1 MIDRYSLEKM
11 KSIWSEE
18 NKFRK
23 WLEVELAAC
32 EAWKQLGKIPDSS
45 LKKIKKD
52 AKFSVKRISEIEKT
66 VDHDVIAFLTNVAE
80 HVGPDSR
87 FIHMGMTSSDV
98 VDTSLSLLMRESAQL
113 IISDIKDLIRALKG
127 KAREY
132 KHTPM
137 IGRSHGIHA
146 EPTTFGL
153 KMALYYEEM
162 KRNLDRMAKAMDVI
176 SVGKFSGAV
185 GTYSNIEPKV
195 EEIACKKL
203 GIKRAEVSTQ
213 VIQRDR
219 HAEYLTS
226 IAIVAATLEKIATEI
241 RNLQRTEIQEAEEP
255 FKQGQKGSS
264 AMPHKRN
271 PITCERIVG
280 LARVLRANSMVS
292 LENVALWHERDITHS
307 STERIIVPDSSILID
322 YMLQTLTR
330 VIDNLVVYPDNMR
343 KNIDKT
349 QGLIFS
355 QRLLLMLIGKGLT
368 REDAYRIVQSNAMKA
383 RGRRS
388 LKDEVLSD
396 PIAAKY
402 LNKREIESAF
412 DINYYLRHVDDI
424 FKRIGI

>member
-32 EAWKQLGKIPDSS
+32 EAWKQIGKIPDAS
-45 LKKIKKD
+45 LKKIKKV
-52 AKFSVKRISEIEKT
+52 AKFSVKRINEIEKT

-98 VDTSLSLLMRESAQL
+98 VDTSLSLLMRESSQL

-127 KAREY
+127 KARQY

-271 PITCERIVG
+271 PITCERIAG
-280 LARVLRANSMVS
+280 LARVLRANSMVA

-307 STERIIVPDSSILID
+307 STERIIIPDSSILID

-330 VIDNLVVYPDNMR
+330 IIDNLVVYPDNMR

-355 QRLLLMLIGKGLT
+355 QRLLLMLVGKGLT

-388 LKDEVLSD
+388 LKEEVLSD

-424 FKRIGI
+424 FKRINI

>member
-11 KSIWSEE
+11 KSIWGEE

-32 EAWKQLGKIPDSS
+32 EALRAIGKIPEVS
-45 LKKIKKD
+45 LKKIKRD
-52 AKFSVKRISEIEKT
+52 AKFSVKRINEIEKT

-98 VDTSLSLLMRESAQL
+98 VDTALSLLMRESSQL
-113 IISDIKDLIRALKG
+113 IIADIEGLINALRS
-127 KAREY
+127 KAKEY
-132 KHTPM
+132 KYTPM
-137 IGRSHGIHA
+137 IGRSHGVHA

-153 KMALYYEEM
+153 KMALFMMEM
-162 KRNLDRMAKAMDVI
+162 KRNLERMARAKDII

-185 GTYSNIEPKV
+185 GTYSNIDPKV

-203 GIKRAEVSTQ
+203 GLKRAEVSTQ

-219 HAEYLTS
+219 HAEYLTA
-226 IAIVAATLEKIATEI
+226 IAITAATLEKIAMEI
-241 RNLQRTEIQEAEEP
+241 RNLQRTEIQEVEEP
-255 FKQGQKGSS
+255 FKKGQKGSS

-271 PITCERIVG
+271 PIICERITG
-280 LARVLRANSMVS
+280 LARVLRANAMVA
-292 LENVALWHERDITHS
+292 LENIALWHERDISHS
-307 STERIIVPDSSILID
+307 STERIIIPDSSILID

-330 VIDNLVVYPDNMR
+330 IIDNLVVYPENMK

-355 QRLLLMLIGKGLT
+355 QRLLLLLTGKGLT
-368 REDAYRIVQSNAMKA
+368 REDAYAIVQSNSMRA

-388 LKDEVLSD
+388 LKEEVVADS
-396 PIAAKY
+396 IARKH
-402 LNKREIESAF
+402 LTEKEIDSAF
-412 DINYYLRHVDDI
+412 DINYYLRNVGEI
-424 FKRIGI
+424 FKRAGI

>member
-32 EAWKQLGKIPDSS
+32 EAWKTLGKIPESS
-45 LKKIKKD
+45 LRKIKKD
-52 AKFSVKRISEIEKT
+52 SKFSVKRILEIEKT

-113 IISDIKDLIRALKG
+113 IISDIKDLIRALKA
-127 KAREY
+127 KAKQY
-132 KHTPM
+132 KRTVM
-137 IGRSHGIHA
+137 IGRTHGIHA

-162 KRNLDRMAKAMDVI
+162 KRNLERMTRAMEIV

-203 GIKRAEVSTQ
+203 GIKRVEVATQ

-219 HAEYLTS
+219 HAEYLTT

-271 PITCERIVG
+271 PITCERIAG
-280 LARVLRANSMVS
+280 LARVVRSNALVS

-307 STERIIVPDSSILID
+307 STERIIIPDSSILID

-330 VIDNLVVYPDNMR
+330 IIDNIVVYPENMK
-343 KNIDKT
+343 KNLDKT

-355 QRLLLMLIGKGLT
+355 QRLLLMLVGKGMK
-368 REDAYRIVQSNAMKA
+368 REEAYSIVQSNAMKS
-383 RGRRS
+383 RGRRN
-388 LKDEVLSD
+388 LKDEVLAD
-396 PIAAKY
+396 PVAAKR
-402 LNKREIESAF
+402 LTKKDIEAAF
-412 DINYYLRHVDDI
+412 DINYYLRNIDDI
-424 FKRIGI
+424 FRRIGI

>member
-32 EAWKQLGKIPDSS
+32 EAWKQLGKIPESS

-52 AKFSVKRISEIEKT
+52 AKFSVKRITEIEKT

-127 KAREY
+127 KARQY

-195 EEIACKKL
+195 EELACKKL
-203 GIKRAEVSTQ
+203 GIKRAEVSNQ

-219 HAEYLTS
+219 HAEYITS

-271 PITCERIVG
+271 PITCERIAG
-280 LARVLRANSMVS
+280 LARVLRANSMVA

-330 VIDNLVVYPDNMR
+330 VIDNLVVYPENMR

-355 QRLLLMLIGKGLT
+355 QRLLLMLVGKGLT
-368 REDAYRIVQSNAMKA
+368 REDAYRIVQGNAMKT

-388 LKDEVLSD
+388 LKDEVLAD
-396 PIAAKY
+396 PIAAKH

>member
-32 EAWKQLGKIPDSS
+32 EAWKQLGKIPESS

-52 AKFSVKRISEIEKT
+52 AKFSVKRITEIEKT

-87 FIHMGMTSSDV
+87 FIHLGMTSSDV

-127 KAREY
+127 KARQY

-195 EEIACKKL
+195 EELACKKL
-203 GIKRAEVSTQ
+203 GIKRAEVSSQ
-213 VIQRDR
+213 VVQRDR
-219 HAEYLTS
+219 HAEYITS

-271 PITCERIVG
+271 PITCERIAG
-280 LARVLRANSMVS
+280 LARVLRANSMVA

-330 VIDNLVVYPDNMR
+330 VIDNLVVYPENMR

-355 QRLLLMLIGKGLT
+355 QRLLLMLVGKGLT
-368 REDAYRIVQSNAMKA
+368 REDAYRIVQGNAMKT

-388 LKDEVLSD
+388 LKDEVLAD
-396 PIAAKY
+396 PIAAKH

>member
-32 EAWKQLGKIPDSS
+32 EAWKQIGKIPEAS

-52 AKFSVKRISEIEKT
+52 AKFSVKRINEIEKT

-87 FIHMGMTSSDV
+87 FIHLGMTSSDV

-127 KAREY
+127 KARQY

-195 EEIACKKL
+195 EELACKKL
-203 GIKRAEVSTQ
+203 GIKRAEVSNQ

-219 HAEYLTS
+219 HAEYITS

-271 PITCERIVG
+271 PITCERIAG
-280 LARVLRANSMVS
+280 LARVLRANSMVA

-330 VIDNLVVYPDNMR
+330 VIDNLVVYPENMR

-355 QRLLLMLIGKGLT
+355 QRLLLMLVGKGLT
-368 REDAYRIVQSNAMKA
+368 REDAYRIVQGNAMKT

-388 LKDEVLSD
+388 LKDEVLAD
-396 PIAAKY
+396 PIAAKH

>member
-11 KSIWSEE
+11 KSIWSDE

-32 EAWKQLGKIPDSS
+32 EAWKQLGKIPDAS
-45 LKKIKKD
+45 LKKIKKN
-52 AKFSVKRISEIEKT
+52 AKFSIKRINEIEKT

-98 VDTSLSLLMRESAQL
+98 VDTSLSLLMKESAQL
-113 IISDIKDLIRALKG
+113 IIADIGDLIRALKA
-127 KAREY
+127 KAKQY

-153 KMALYYEEM
+153 KMALYFEEM
-162 KRNLDRMAKAMDVI
+162 KRNLDRMTRAMETI

-185 GTYSNIEPKV
+185 GTFSNIEPKV

-241 RNLQRTEIQEAEEP
+241 RNLQRTELQEVEEP
-255 FKQGQKGSS
+255 FKHGQKGSS

-271 PITCERIVG
+271 PITCERIAG

-307 STERIIVPDSSILID
+307 STERIIIPDSSLLID

-330 VIDNLVVYPDNMR
+330 VIDNLVVYPENMR
-343 KNIDKT
+343 RNIDRT

-355 QRLLLMLIGKGLT
+355 QRLLLMLVGKGLT
-368 REDAYRIVQSNAMKA
+368 REDAYSIVQANAMKS

-388 LKDEVLSD
+388 LKDEVLAD
-396 PIAAKY
+396 HAAAKY
-402 LNKREIESAF
+402 LTKKEIESAF
-412 DINYYLRHVDDI
+412 DINYYLRNIDEI
-424 FKRIGI
+424 FKRAGI

>member
-32 EAWKQLGKIPDSS
+32 DAWKTLGKIPETS
-45 LKKIKKD
+45 LRKIKKD
-52 AKFSVKRISEIEKT
+52 AKFSVKRILEIEKT

-98 VDTSLSLLMRESAQL
+98 VDTALSLLMRESAQL
-113 IISDIKDLIRALKG
+113 IIADIKDLIRALKA
-127 KAREY
+127 KAKQY
-132 KHTPM
+132 KRTVM
-137 IGRSHGIHA
+137 IGRTHGIHA

-162 KRNLDRMAKAMDVI
+162 KRNLERMTRAMEIV

-195 EEIACKKL
+195 EELACKKL
-203 GIKRAEVSTQ
+203 GIKRVEVATQ

-219 HAEYLTS
+219 HAEYLTT

-271 PITCERIVG
+271 PITCERIAG
-280 LARVLRANSMVS
+280 LARVLRSNALVS

-307 STERIIVPDSSILID
+307 STERIILPDSSILID

-330 VIDNLVVYPDNMR
+330 IIDNIVVYPENMK
-343 KNIDKT
+343 KNLDKT

-355 QRLLLMLIGKGLT
+355 QRLLLMLVGKGMK
-368 REDAYRIVQSNAMKA
+368 REDAYSIVQANAMKS
-383 RGRRS
+383 RGRRH
-388 LKDEVLSD
+388 LKDEVLAD
-396 PIAAKY
+396 PAAAKK
-402 LNKREIESAF
+402 LTKKDIEAAF
-412 DINYYLRHVDDI
+412 DINYYLRNVEDI
-424 FKRIGI
+424 FRRIGI

>member
-32 EAWKQLGKIPDSS
+32 EAWKQLGKISDAS

-113 IISDIKDLIRALKG
+113 IIADIRDLIRALRA
-127 KAREY
+127 KARQY

-153 KMALYYEEM
+153 KMALYVEEM
-162 KRNLDRMAKAMDVI
+162 KRDLDRMTRAMDII

-203 GIKRAEVSTQ
+203 GIKRAKVSTQ

-241 RNLQRTEIQEAEEP
+241 RNLQRTEIQEVEEP

-271 PITCERIVG
+271 PITCERIAG

-292 LENVALWHERDITHS
+292 LENIALWHERDITHS
-307 STERIIVPDSSILID
+307 STERIIIPDSSILID

-355 QRLLLMLIGKGLT
+355 QRLLLMLVGKGLT
-368 REDAYRIVQSNAMKA
+368 REDAYKIVQANAMKS

-388 LKDEVLSD
+388 LKDEVLAD
-396 PIAAKY
+396 HVAAKY
-402 LNKREIESAF
+402 LSKKDIESAF

>member
-32 EAWKQLGKIPDSS
+32 EAWKQLGKIPDAS
-45 LKKIKKD
+45 LKKIKKN
-52 AKFSVKRISEIEKT
+52 AKFSIKRINEIEKT

-98 VDTSLSLLMRESAQL
+98 VDTSLSLLMKESAQL
-113 IISDIKDLIRALKG
+113 VIADIGDLIRALKA
-127 KAREY
+127 KAKQY

-162 KRNLDRMAKAMDVI
+162 KRNLDRMARAMEIV

-203 GIKRAEVSTQ
+203 GIKRAEVATQ

-255 FKQGQKGSS
+255 FKHGQKGSS

-271 PITCERIVG
+271 PITCERIAG

-292 LENVALWHERDITHS
+292 LENVALWHERDISHS
-307 STERIIVPDSSILID
+307 STERIIVPDSSLLID

-330 VIDNLVVYPDNMR
+330 VIDNLVVYPENMR
-343 KNIDKT
+343 KNIDRT

-355 QRLLLMLIGKGLT
+355 QRLLIMLVGKGLS
-368 REDAYRIVQSNAMKA
+368 REEAYGIVQSNAMKA

-388 LKDEVLSD
+388 LKDEVLAD
-396 PIAAKY
+396 RIAAKY
-402 LNKREIESAF
+402 LTKKEIESAF
-412 DINYYLRHVDDI
+412 DISYYLRNVDDI
-424 FKRIGI
+424 FKRAGL

>member
-32 EAWKQLGKIPDSS
+32 EAWKTLGKIPDTAF
-45 LKKIKKD
+45 KKIKKD

-113 IISDIKDLIRALKG
+113 IIADIKDCIRALRA
-127 KAREY
+127 KAKKY
-132 KHTPM
+132 KNTPM

-153 KMALYYEEM
+153 KMALYMEEM
-162 KRNLDRMAKAMDVI
+162 KRNLDRMSRAMEVI

-195 EEIACKKL
+195 EEIACRKL
-203 GIKRAEVSTQ
+203 GIRRAEVSTQ

-219 HAEYLTS
+219 HAEYMS
-226 IAIVAATLEKIATEI
+226 AIAVTAATLEKIATEI

-271 PITCERIVG
+271 PITCERIAG
-280 LARVLRANSMVS
+280 LARVLRANSMVA

-307 STERIIVPDSSILID
+307 STERIVIPDSAILID

-330 VIDNLVVYPDNMR
+330 IIDNLIVYPENMR
-343 KNIDKT
+343 KNIDRT

-355 QRLLLMLIGKGLT
+355 QRLLLMLINKGLT
-368 REDAYRIVQSNAMKA
+368 REEAYKIVQSNAMKA

-388 LKDEVLSD
+388 LKDEVMSD
-396 PIAAKY
+396 PDAAKV
-402 LNKREIESAF
+402 LSKKEIESAF
-412 DINYYLRHVDDI
+412 DINYYLRNVDEI
-424 FKRIGI
+424 FRRVGI

>member
-32 EAWKQLGKIPDSS
+32 EAWKTLGKIPEAS
-45 LKKIKKD
+45 LRRIKKD
-52 AKFSVKRISEIEKT
+52 ARFSVKRISEIERT

-98 VDTSLSLLMRESAQL
+98 VDTSLSLLMKDSAHL
-113 IISDIKDLIRALKG
+113 IIADIKDLIRALKA
-127 KAREY
+127 KAKQY

-162 KRNLDRMAKAMDVI
+162 KRNLDRMTRAMEII

-195 EEIACKKL
+195 EEIACRKL
-203 GIKRAEVSTQ
+203 GIKKAEVSTQ

-264 AMPHKRN
+264 AMPHKKN
-271 PITCERIVG
+271 PITCERIAG

-307 STERIIVPDSSILID
+307 STERIIIPDSSILID

-330 VIDNLVVYPDNMR
+330 IIDNLVVYPDNMR

-355 QRLLLMLIGKGLT
+355 QRLLLMLVGKGLT
-368 REDAYRIVQSNAMKA
+368 REDAYKIVQSNAMKS

-396 PIAAKY
+396 PVAAKH
-402 LNKREIESAF
+402 LSKKEVESAF

-424 FKRIGI
+424 FKRINI

>member
-32 EAWKQLGKIPDSS
+32 DAWKQLGKIPDAS

-52 AKFSVKRISEIEKT
+52 AKFSVKRINEIEKT

-98 VDTSLSLLMRESAQL
+98 VDTSLSLLMKESAHL
-113 IISDIKDLIRALKG
+113 IISDIKDLIRALKA
-127 KAREY
+127 KAKQY

-162 KRNLDRMAKAMDVI
+162 KRNLDRMSKAMDII

-185 GTYSNIEPKV
+185 GTFSNIDPKV

-203 GIKRAEVSTQ
+203 GLKRADVSTQ

-271 PITCERIVG
+271 PITCERIAG

-330 VIDNLVVYPDNMR
+330 IIDNLVVYPENMR

-355 QRLLLMLIGKGLT
+355 QRLLLMLTGKGLT

-388 LKDEVLSD
+388 LKDEVLAD
-396 PIAAKY
+396 PVAAKY

-412 DINYYLRHVDDI
+412 DINYYLRNVDDI
-424 FKRIGI
+424 FKRAGI

>member
-11 KSIWSEE
+11 RSIWSEE

-32 EAWKQLGKIPDSS
+32 EAWKVLGKIPETS
-45 LKKIKKD
+45 LRKIKKN
-52 AKFSVKRISEIEKT
+52 AKFSVKRINEIEKT

-98 VDTSLSLLMRESAQL
+98 VDTSLSLLMKESAQM
-113 IISDIKDLIRALKG
+113 IIADIGDLIRALKA
-127 KAREY
+127 KAKQY

-162 KRNLDRMAKAMDVI
+162 LRNLERMKNAMETI

-185 GTYSNIEPKV
+185 GTFSNIEPKV

-203 GIKRAEVSTQ
+203 GIRRAEVSTQ

-255 FKQGQKGSS
+255 FKRGQKGSS

-271 PITCERIVG
+271 PITCERIAG

-307 STERIIVPDSSILID
+307 STERIIIPDSSILID

-330 VIDNLVVYPDNMR
+330 IIDNLVVYPENMR
-343 KNIDKT
+343 RNIDKT

-355 QRLLLMLIGKGLT
+355 QRLLLMLAGKGLT
-368 REDAYRIVQSNAMKA
+368 REEAYKIVQSNAMKS

-388 LKDEVLSD
+388 LMEEVLAD
-396 PIAAKY
+396 PVAMKH
-402 LNKREIESAF
+402 LSKKEVQSAF
-412 DINYYLRHVDDI
+412 DIKYYLRNIDDI
-424 FKRIGI
+424 FKRIGV

>member
-32 EAWKQLGKIPDSS
+32 EAWKTLGKIPETS
-45 LKKIKKD
+45 LRRIKKD
-52 AKFSVKRISEIEKT
+52 AKFSIKRIKEIEKT

-113 IISDIKDLIRALKG
+113 IISDIKDLIRALKA
-127 KAREY
+127 KAKEHRR
-132 KHTPM
+132 TLM
-137 IGRSHGIHA
+137 IGRTHGIHA

-162 KRNLDRMAKAMDVI
+162 KRNLDRMTRAMEIV

-203 GIKRAEVSTQ
+203 GIKRVEVATQ

-219 HAEYLTS
+219 HAEYLTT

-271 PITCERIVG
+271 PITCERIAG
-280 LARVLRANSMVS
+280 LARVLRSNALVS

-330 VIDNLVVYPDNMR
+330 IIDNIVVYPENMK
-343 KNIDKT
+343 KNVDRT

-355 QRLLLMLIGKGLT
+355 QRLLLMLVSKGLK
-368 REDAYRIVQSNAMKA
+368 REDAYSIVQSNAMKS
-383 RGRRS
+383 RGRRN
-388 LKDEVLSD
+388 LKDEVLAD
-396 PIAAKY
+396 PVAAKY
-402 LNKREIESAF
+402 LSRKDVESAF
-412 DINYYLRHVDDI
+412 DINYYLRNVDDI

>member
-32 EAWKQLGKIPDSS
+32 EAWKQIGKIPEAS
-45 LKKIKKD
+45 LRKIKKD
-52 AKFSVKRISEIEKT
+52 AKFSVKRINEIEKT

-127 KAREY
+127 KARQY

-271 PITCERIVG
+271 PITCERIAG
-280 LARVLRANSMVS
+280 LARVLRANSMVA

-330 VIDNLVVYPDNMR
+330 IIDNIVVYPENMR

-355 QRLLLMLIGKGLT
+355 QRLLLMLVGKGLT
-368 REDAYRIVQSNAMKA
+368 REAAYQIVQSNAMKA